1 MKIFGTYFCSRKELS
16 KMIADLYADLG
27 ESQKELFDKWQ
38 AFPFDLGQVVY
49 DLTLK
54 NSKGRYTRVAPD
66 LKRSTITEVVVNELN
81 YFSLVER
88 FRRNDVFASY
98 EDAERYLKYICK

>member
-1 MKIFGTYFCSRKELS
+1 MKIFGNYFCSRKELN
-16 KMIADLYADLG
+16 KMITDLHDELG
-27 ESQKELFDKWQ
+27 ECYTELFEMCQ
-38 AFPFDLGQVVY
+38 AFPFKLGQVVY

-54 NSKGRYTRVAPD
+54 NSKGRYTKVDPD

-88 FRRNDVFASY
+88 FRRNDVFACY
-98 EDAERYLKYICK
+98 EDAERYLKYICE